1 MNTAAHIVVAITPS
15 ARVIINY
22 GTGETE
28 MRRLDGRP
36 VAGTVVPIPPTAP
49 TWGTTEA
56 RATLAPTGYAPQRW
70 RLAAIPA
77 VLLTA
82 AIRTCGPRRRRFRRL
97 VQLACSGRLLTPAT
111 SAQAK
116 YAVRAV
122 RRASYA
128 MPTGWACLEESTAA
142 AVLLALAGRRAEW
155 RHGLATDPVRLHA
168 WLVDAQG
175 KPVEEPQDTLLYTP
189 TYTPDGPGPARRS
202 RKENAT

>member
-1 MNTAAHIVVAITPS
+1 MNAAAHTVVAITAS

-22 GTGETE
+22 DTGNTE
-28 MRRLDGRP
+28 MRRLNGQPVTGTIVHIRP
-36 VAGTVVPIPPTAP
+36 SAP

-56 RATLAPTGYAPQRW
+56 RATLTPNGYTPLHW

-82 AIRTCGPRRRRFRRL
+82 AVRACGPRRRRFRRL
-97 VQLACSGRLLTPAT
+97 VQLARSGRHFVPAT
-111 SAQAK
+111 RIQAE

-128 MPTGWACLEESTAA
+128 MPTAWACLEESVAATA
-142 AVLLALAGRRAEW
+142 LLALAGRRAEW

-168 WLVDAQG
+168 WLVDARG
-175 KPVEEPQDTLLYTP
+175 RPVEEPEDTLLYTA
-189 TYTPDGPGPARRS
+189 TYTPDGPGPACRARR
-202 RKENAT
+202 ENAT